1 MFRDISRGYTTTQ
14 LFDVE
19 VYIKHLTTHDQVD
32 LEEIQDDYYADAKFR
47 GVPTE
52 EEMLSFL
59 RESGDWEDSDDEEI
73 KKLEDFIE
81 ILKSQKSHLL
91 LKSKIDQQNQLIEI
105 ERAKLNEKLYEK
117 QQLVGTTCEKYSME
131 RVNDFYIIKS
141 FYYDTELTRPIF
153 NEETYGELDDKQ
165 LKKVIEVY
173 NKAFN
178 IYSEENIKKLV
189 LEDFYFVYFPFA
201 EDSMKFFGLPV
212 CALTYNQI
220 KLIVFTRVFKSI
232 FENNDNIPESIK
244 SDPEALIDYA
254 NSAEKAKQKM
264 QEVEDRDGATTL
276 FGATKED
283 IDQIKQQTGVGKTV
297 SLRDE
302 AVKKGGKLSMDDL
315 MKLSGQ

>member
-1 MFRDISRGYTTTQ
+1 MFRDISRGYTTTE

-32 LEEIQDDYYADAKFR
+32 LEEIKDEYYADAQFR

-52 EEMLSFL
+52 EEMLNFL
-59 RESGDWEDSDDEEI
+59 RGSGEWEDSDDEEI
-73 KKLEDFIE
+73 KKLEEFIE
-81 ILKSQKSHLL
+81 ILQSQKSHLL

-105 ERAKLNEKLYEK
+105 ERAKLSEKLYEK
-117 QQLVGTTCEKYSME
+117 QQLVGTTCEKYSTE

-141 FYYDTELTRPIF
+141 FYYDTEFTKPIF

-178 IYSEENIKKLV
+178 IYSEENIKRLV

-302 AVKKGGKLSMDDL
+302 AIKKGGKLSMDDL

>member
-178 IYSEENIKKLV
+178 IYSDENIKKLA

>member
-1 MFRDISRGYTTTQ
+1 MFRDISRGYTTAE
-14 LFDVE
+14 LFDAE

-32 LEEIQDDYYADAKFR
+32 LEEIQEQYYDDAEFR

-52 EEMLSFL
+52 EGMLAFL
-59 RESGDWEDSDDEEI
+59 REGGEWGDEDEKEI
-73 KKLEDFIE
+73 KDAEDFIQ
-81 ILKSQKSHLL
+81 ILQSKKSHLL
-91 LKSKIDQQNQLIEI
+91 LKSKIDEQNERIEQ
-105 ERAKLNEKLYEK
+105 ERIRLNVKLMEK
-117 QQLVGTTCEKYSME
+117 QDLLGVTCEKYSAD

-141 FYYDTELTRPIF
+141 FFYDKEFKRPVF
-153 NEETYGELDDKQ
+153 NEKTFGQLDNQELKG
-165 LKKVIEVY
+165 VVEVY
-173 NKAFN
+173 NNSFN
-178 IYSEENIKKLV
+178 IYSEENIKRLV

-212 CALTYNQI
+212 CTLTYNQI

-244 SDPEALIDYA
+244 NDPDALIDYA
-254 NSAEKAKQKM
+254 NSAENAKEKM
-264 QEVEDRDGATTL
+264 QGLEDSDGATAL

-283 IDQIKQQTGVGKTV
+283 VDQIKQQTGVGKSV

>member
-1 MFRDISRGYTTTQ
+1 MFRDISRGYTTTK

-19 VYIKHLTTHDQVD
+19 VHIKHLTTHDQVD
-32 LEEIQDDYYADAKFR
+32 LEEIQDEYYADAKFR

-52 EEMLSFL
+52 KEMLNHL
-59 RESGDWEDSDDEEI
+59 REGGDWSDEDDEEI
-73 KKLEDFIE
+73 QKLEEFIE
-81 ILKSQKSHLL
+81 ILQSQKSHLL
-91 LKSKIDQQNQLIEI
+91 LKSKIDKQNELINI

-117 QQLVGTTCEKYSME
+117 HQLLGTTCEKYSSE

-141 FYYDTELTRPIF
+141 FHYDTECERAVF
-153 NEETYGELDDKQ
+153 NEESYGELDNKQ
-165 LKKVIEVY
+165 LKEVIGVY
-173 NKAFN
+173 NEAFGM
-178 IYSEENIKKLV
+178 YSEENIKKLV

-201 EDSMKFFGLPV
+201 EDSMRFFGLPV

-244 SDPEALIDYA
+244 GDPDALIDYA
-254 NSAEKAKQKM
+254 NSADKAKQKM
-264 QEVEDRDGATTL
+264 QEIEDKDGATTL

-283 IDQIKQQTGVGKTV
+283 IDQIKQQTGVGKSV

-302 AVKKGGKLSMDDL
+302 AVKKGGTLSMDDL

>member
-1 MFRDISRGYTTTQ
+1 MFRDIGRGYTTTR

-19 VYIKHLTTHDQVD
+19 VFVKHLTTHDQVD
-32 LEEIQDDYYADAKFR
+32 LEEIQDEYYADAQFR

-52 EEMLSFL
+52 EEMLNFL
-59 RESGDWEDSDDEEI
+59 RESGEWEDSDDEEI
-73 KKLEDFIE
+73 KKLEEFIE
-81 ILKSQKSHLL
+81 ILQSQKSHLL
-91 LKSKIDQQNQLIEI
+91 LKSKIDQQNNLIEI
-105 ERAKLNEKLYEK
+105 ERVKLNEKLYEK
-117 QQLVGTTCEKYSME
+117 QQLVGTTCEKYSAE
-131 RVNDFYIIKS
+131 RVHDFYIIKS

-153 NEETYGELDDKQ
+153 SEESYGELDDAQ
-165 LKKVIEVY
+165 LRKVIEVY
-173 NKAFN
+173 NKAFSA
-178 IYSEENIKKLV
+178 YSEGNIKKLV

-264 QEVEDRDGATTL
+264 QDIEDKDGATTL

-302 AVKKGGKLSMDDL
+302 AIKKGGKLSMDDL

>member
-302 AVKKGGKLSMDDL
+302 AVKKGRKLSMDDL

>member
-32 LEEIQDDYYADAKFR
+32 LEEIQDEYYSDAQFR

-73 KKLEDFIE
+73 TKLQEFID
-81 ILKSQKSHLL
+81 ILQSQKSHLL
-91 LKSKIDQQNQLIEI
+91 LKSKIDQQNELIDI

-117 QQLVGTTCEKYSME
+117 QQLLGTTCEKYSAE
-131 RVNDFYIIKS
+131 RVNDFYIIRS
-141 FYYDTELTRPIF
+141 FFYDADFKRPIF
-153 NEETYGELDDKQ
+153 NEKSYGELDSKQ
-165 LKKVIEVY
+165 LKSVIDTY

-244 SDPEALIDYA
+244 GDPDALIDYA
-254 NSAEKAKQKM
+254 NSADKAKQKM

-283 IDQIKQQTGVGKTV
+283 IDQIKQQTGVGKSV

-302 AVKKGGKLSMDDL
+302 AIKKGGKLSMDDL

>member
-117 QQLVGTTCEKYSME
+117 QHLVGTTCEKYSME
-131 RVNDFYIIKS
+131 RVIDFYIIKS
-141 FYYDTELTRPIF
+141 FYYDTELTIPIF

-165 LKKVIEVY
+165 LKIVIEVY